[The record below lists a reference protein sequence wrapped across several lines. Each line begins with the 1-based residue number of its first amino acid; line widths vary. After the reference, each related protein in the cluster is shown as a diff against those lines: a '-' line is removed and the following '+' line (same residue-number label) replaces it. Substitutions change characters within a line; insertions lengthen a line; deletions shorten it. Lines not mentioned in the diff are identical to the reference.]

1 MKQTNAK
8 AKTTSI
14 IFLDKS
20 DGIISPA
27 PENLKITSANINEI
41 KNVVNNNSKI
51 LGNLIDNPP
60 TSQTRFFKGEIKQF
74 ETATDFTVFANSIS
88 LKQNI
93 DYIIFN
99 DKFFLNN
106 NPNSSGQY
114 FSGGNSILTKNHLP
128 YYNLDHNHSM
138 PPISRVY
145 NSRGGSGVGVLAES
159 NLRPPAEG
167 WYTNPSAIS
176 LTIGTTSP
184 QTIYNLIYYKDV
196 NTIKFLRNI

>member
-1 MKQTNAK
+1 MKITK
-8 AKTTSI
+8 ANPILINFS
-14 IFLDKS
+14 DKS
-20 DGIISPA
+20 DGIVSPS

-128 YYNLDHNHSM
+128 YYDFTHWHSM
-138 PPISRVY
+138 PPRSKPY
-145 NSRGGSGVGVLAES
+145 NSRGGSSAGLLAES
-159 NLRPPAEG
+159 NLRTPLEN
-167 WYTNPSAIS
+167 YTDASPSLI
-176 LTIGTTSP
+176 IGTNSP

-196 NTIKFLRNI
+196 ITIKFLRNI

>member
-1 MKQTNAK
+1 MKNQLK

-14 IFLDKS
+14 NFLDKS

-27 PENLKITSANINEI
+27 PENLKITSSNINEI
-41 KNVVNNNSKI
+41 KNVVNNNSEI
-51 LGNLIDNPP
+51 LRNLIDNPP

-74 ETATDFTVFANSIS
+74 ETAIDFTVFANSIS
-88 LKQNI
+88 LKPNI

-99 DKFFLNN
+99 EKFFLNN

-128 YYNLDHNHSM
+128 YYDFTHNHHLRERSK
-138 PPISRVY
+138 PYS
-145 NSRGGSGVGVLAES
+145 SRGGKSVGLLAES
-159 NLRPPAEG
+159 NLRAPLED
-167 WYTNPSAIS
+167 YTDASPSFI
-176 LTIGTTSP
+176 IGTNSP

-196 NTIKFLRNI
+196 ITIKFLRNI

>member
-1 MKQTNAK
+1 MKNQSK

-27 PENLKITSANINEI
+27 PENLKITSSNINEI
-41 KNVVNNNSKI
+41 KNVVNNNSEI
-51 LGNLIDNPP
+51 LRNLIDNPP
-60 TSQTRFFKGEIKQF
+60 TSQTKFFKGEIKQF
-74 ETATDFTVFANSIS
+74 ESLSDFTVFANSIS

-99 DKFFLNN
+99 EKFFLNN

-114 FSGGNSILTKNHLP
+114 FSGGNSILTNNHLP
-128 YYNLDHNHSM
+128 YYNFTHDHLLRARSK
-138 PPISRVY
+138 PYS
-145 NSRGGSGVGVLAES
+145 SRGGSSVGLLAES
-159 NLRPPAEG
+159 NLRSPLEN
-167 WYTNPSAIS
+167 YTDTAHHLI
-176 LTIGTTSP
+176 IGTNSP

-196 NTIKFLRNI
+196 ITIKFLRNI

>member
-27 PENLKITSANINEI
+27 PENLKITSSNINEI
-41 KNVVNNNSKI
+41 KNVVNNNSEI
-51 LGNLIDNPP
+51 LRNLIDNPP
-60 TSQTRFFKGEIKQF
+60 TSQTKFFKGEIKQF
-74 ETATDFTVFANSIS
+74 ESLSDFTVFANSIS

-99 DKFFLNN
+99 EKFFLNN

-114 FSGGNSILTKNHLP
+114 FSGGNSILTNNHLP
-128 YYNLDHNHSM
+128 YYNFSHNHQLRTSSK
-138 PPISRVY
+138 PY
-145 NSRGGSGVGVLAES
+145 KTRGGSTVGLLAES
-159 NLRPPAEG
+159 NLRLPLED
-167 WYTNPSAIS
+167 YTDPSPSFI
-176 LTIGTTSP
+176 IGTSSP

-196 NTIKFLRNI
+196 ITIKFLRNI

>member
-1 MKQTNAK
+1 MKNQLK

-14 IFLDKS
+14 NFLDKS

-27 PENLKITSANINEI
+27 PENLKITSSNINEI
-41 KNVVNNNSKI
+41 KNVVNNNSEI
-51 LGNLIDNPP
+51 LRNLIDNPP

-74 ETATDFTVFANSIS
+74 ESLSDFTVFANSIS

-99 DKFFLNN
+99 EKFFLNN

-114 FSGGNSILTKNHLP
+114 FSGGNSILTNNHLP
-128 YYNLDHNHSM
+128 YYNLTHYHELRARTK
-138 PPISRVY
+138 PY
-145 NSRGGSGVGVLAES
+145 YSRGGSSEGLLCES
-159 NLRPPAEG
+159 NLRSRLEN
-167 WYTNPSAIS
+167 YTDTSPSLI
-176 LTIGTTSP
+176 IGTTSP

-196 NTIKFLRNI
+196 ITIKFLRNI

>member
-1 MKQTNAK
+1 MKNQLK

-20 DGIISPA
+20 DGIISPT
-27 PENLKITSANINEI
+27 PENLKITSSNINEI
-41 KNVVNNNSKI
+41 KNVVNNNSEI
-51 LGNLIDNPP
+51 LRNLIDNPP
-60 TSQTRFFKGEIKQF
+60 TSQTKFFKGEIKQF
-74 ETATDFTVFANSIS
+74 ESLSDFTVFANSIS
-88 LKQNI
+88 LKPNI

-128 YYNLDHNHSM
+128 YYNLNHSHLM
-138 PPISRVY
+138 PSISRVFQ
-145 NSRGGSGVGVLAES
+145 SRGGSAVGVLAES
-159 NLRPPAEG
+159 NLQPPAEG
-167 WYTNPSAIS
+167 QTNPSGG
-176 LTIGTTSP
+176 LTIGTSSP

-196 NTIKFLRNI
+196 ITIKFLRNI

>member
-41 KNVVNNNSKI
+41 KNVVNNNSEI
-51 LGNLIDNPP
+51 LRNLIDNPP
-60 TSQTRFFKGEIKQF
+60 TSQTKFFKGEIKQF
-74 ETATDFTVFANSIS
+74 ESLSDFTVFANSIS
-88 LKQNI
+88 LKPNI

-138 PPISRVY
+138 PSTSRVFK
-145 NSRGGSGVGVLAES
+145 SRGGSAVGVLAES
-159 NLRPPAEG
+159 NLRLPADG
-167 WYTNPSAIS
+167 GYTNYSGI
-176 LTIGTTSP
+176 LTIGTSSP

-196 NTIKFLRNI
+196 ITIKFLRNI

>member
-1 MKQTNAK
+1 MKNQLK

-14 IFLDKS
+14 NFLDKS

-27 PENLKITSANINEI
+27 PENLKITSSNMNEI
-41 KNVVNNNSKI
+41 KNVVNNNSEI
-51 LGNLIDNPP
+51 LRNLIDNPP
-60 TSQTRFFKGEIKQF
+60 TSQTKFFKGEIKQF
-74 ETATDFTVFANSIS
+74 ESLSDFTVFANSIS

-99 DKFFLNN
+99 EKFFLNN

-128 YYNLDHNHSM
+128 YYNLEHNHSM
-138 PPISRVY
+138 PSISRVY
-145 NSRGGSGVGVLAES
+145 NSRGGSAFGVLAES

-167 WYTNPSAIS
+167 YTTTPSGS
-176 LTIGTTSP
+176 LIIGTSSP

-196 NTIKFLRNI
+196 ITIKFLRNI

>member
-1 MKQTNAK
+1 MKNQLK

-14 IFLDKS
+14 NFLDKS

-27 PENLKITSANINEI
+27 PENLKITSSNMNEI
-41 KNVVNNNSKI
+41 KNVVNNNSEI
-51 LGNLIDNPP
+51 LRNLIDNPP
-60 TSQTRFFKGEIKQF
+60 TSQTKFFKGEIKQF
-74 ETATDFTVFANSIS
+74 ESLSDFTVFANSIS

-99 DKFFLNN
+99 EKFFLNN

-128 YYNLDHNHSM
+128 YYNLDHKHRM
-138 PPISRVY
+138 PQIAAVFK
-145 NSRGGSGVGVLAES
+145 SRGGGGVGVLAES
-159 NLRPPAEG
+159 NLRPPSDTDS
-167 WYTNPSAIS
+167 TNYSES
-176 LTIGTTSP
+176 LTIGTSSP

-196 NTIKFLRNI
+196 ITIKFLRNI

>member
-1 MKQTNAK
+1 MKNQLK

-14 IFLDKS
+14 NFLDKS

-27 PENLKITSANINEI
+27 PENLKITSSNMNEI
-41 KNVVNNNSKI
+41 KNVVNNNSEI
-51 LGNLIDNPP
+51 LRNLIDNPP

-74 ETATDFTVFANSIS
+74 ETAIDFTVFANSIS

-128 YYNLDHNHSM
+128 YYNLDHNHAM
-138 PPISRVY
+138 PTISRVY
-145 NSRGGSGVGVLAES
+145 NSRGGSAVGVLAES

-167 WYTNPSAIS
+167 YTNSSPG
-176 LTIGTTSP
+176 LTIGTSSP

-196 NTIKFLRNI
+196 ITIKFLRNI